1 MPSVSARAMG
11 RLELTSTEME
21 KSLGGEV
28 LWEGHQEF
36 SFRYAE
42 SLTLTWY
49 LNKVS
54 RLDEVIK
61 RRSTDRKEG

>member
-1 MPSVSARAMG
+1 MG

-61 RRSTDRKEG
+61 RLSTDRKEG